1 MAEAK
6 RSGIVAKAQNGFL
19 AQKQRARP
27 TSPHTLSPSCPPP
40 SHPTSSPP
48 QSVAFVP
55 VLDFSSYLWSFCRVN
70 WLEAKPVVQEQAV
83 QVLQTLGKA
92 DRSTDETFDDLVQK
106 TEKQHDVAH
115 HLQKEI
121 KNYVHCMRAL
131 SHASRSLATAL
142 SQTYEEEW
150 TEEASFKKGLE
161 SLDLLWEDY
170 LQNVGT
176 QVLESM
182 NTYIAS
188 FPALRARIAKRGRKM
203 VDFDNS
209 RHNLE
214 VLQAAKKKDEAKIAK
229 AQEDLNES
237 KRIYE
242 ELHNEMCTELPDFYN
257 SRVTFYADLF
267 QKLFSCERTLHSET
281 SRISE
286 TLNQICQNLS
296 KDYVQFVYQ
305 PKRPISKSLSDNSD
319 EPQVTNG
326 DSSPREPSSASASPA
341 NTPTTPSAVDRS
353 QDGAAASDGDAD
365 HLYGNQDVV
374 MAAAKVNGDVDKVN
388 EVTFWQSQ
396 YQTHPLMA
404 TVPSVDW
411 ETRTW
416 CHVLLPPPSIQS
428 QPLPPLPNEAATSV
442 SAPLLGS
449 IANRKRKVDNATGD
463 GHASPNS
470 GSVYMHKSYQ
480 EEIDHALYEDTT
492 AATGESL
499 PCSPPPTYSST
510 FGITAEEPFED
521 VMLFGDGSAS
531 QTKPA
536 DTAKPDPAQKTAAD
550 SAGYMVSA
558 GKLLSSSGGGHVIG
572 CDELASNASA
582 MSVPSDIERSQLR
595 GTLVG
600 SVKADAAIT
609 GSFSDISTRNS
620 PSSVVGEV
628 YEALSFS
635 SQEDP
640 QKHNTDDNTVAS
652 SQETAKFPS
661 VLDILELGSGHSM
674 EGILG
679 EAPPSVFENLRMA
692 SDTNTEQTASPAL
705 SQASVEAGLGRVPH
719 SGSAETTDEQAVQ
732 EKLLPSLNCRSMSI
746 ETSGS
751 LPKSAQETSL
761 VDQLLLNESGLST
774 FTFSPASRSIS
785 SSLEAFE
792 NVDVKEPLLL
802 STTPASSTGT
812 VQNSADQSPLHSSA
826 PSSVRLSRP
835 LLPPP
840 TAMDADL
847 KGQTVPHE
855 SCPST
860 IAFSVTMPLPVPPK
874 TSQGASEED
883 DEHVYESF
891 QRVEE
896 GPLLIPPTMSSDPSS
911 DSENADETKD
921 AAVTSADTFEPPL
934 PSQDTERVSKV
945 AENEVF
951 LVEPYLKDDRKSTE
965 QKVKD
970 SGSGKGASRFFKFR
984 TSSSSS
990 KKGKTPCEKEVGK
1003 SLDSP
1008 KSQSKVQF
1016 SETKT
1021 ANAGERRSEADATQE
1036 TAESQSSLSKLENT
1050 SSKLPGQGKGEAKK
1064 RKGRSP
1070 ERTSQVPVKSSK
1082 GQSPPVSPEKKP
1094 SSPKTSPQGRCS
1106 SAATQTPG
1114 WEKMESLRRREPAG
1128 NVKGS
1133 KSARSKSA
1141 GSKTASKG
1149 KKGSWKTLGGE
1160 TVDLRSTCVEVGN
1173 QTDSQSSMEQSRLE
1187 DGERSLQTL
1196 GPSPSSREDMNRNFG
1211 GQSQEQIFLSLP
1223 FSSVSS
1229 QDDLDNA
1236 CGDQRRTF
1244 LSLPFTMVNR
1254 EVEPGMDDS
1263 QQMALQ
1269 SVQHST
1275 GDRPVFLTSP
1285 FRRVQ
1290 EGGRSDPTLAHT
1302 VEQAFLGSPVS
1313 PPQGQQQVFL
1323 RSPFLLVGDPSDQP
1337 VFTGTGDVTFE
1348 ASSMVVGS
1356 PCMIKSSAGNVAA
1369 KPPSP
1374 RKSVSFI
1381 GLKDKSEAVEHKI
1394 GDGQFV
1400 QHQPVDDASVARTS
1414 DTQETAHDAE
1424 LETFLTDHQE
1434 PAERETAQET
1444 ACVSSADQ
1452 AGSASRAISGAN
1464 TQMDS
1469 KNLSAPTDI
1478 AHQLWHSAWRKEGE
1492 SVDRPCPETSG
1503 QAYSVIC
1510 VEVEETRTSPQENFH
1525 ANLEAGDHGTVSES
1539 EARDFEID
1547 KPPSN
1552 QSVGVSGCRESIY
1565 VKMGFKNTGTD
1576 AHAKRDPASV
1586 AQHSNYVDM
1595 RDLRNLLDK
1604 QGLASSPAA
1613 RADNTDTAAEQ
1624 KASVDAVAELET
1636 AQIDSCEGAADKQE
1650 ESAFELEE
1658 GSHQGPSKEP
1668 HLEPPIYS
1676 CQKTAPKE
1684 GGTVVKE
1691 NPMNEKQPGVEI
1703 SICKEPTCK
1712 EAVVSGDFSE
1722 HPTNEPGLGLEVSS
1736 CGEPACKDKD
1746 AVLEGTCHSPSNEPP
1761 PRLEINSFEEVANK
1775 EENAVVQEAWCQG
1788 TINEPGLEINSCRE
1802 SQPAA
1807 QLLADE
1813 TVEVTRSP
1821 DGSKQQLQVPCRN
1834 HTQENPL
1841 QCPIVGLTAETFPT
1855 SVPSER
1861 EKADSEQ
1868 PGSVAGA
1875 REKELEESRNTDLGA
1890 AGGKLVQN
1898 DSSEIKETP
1907 SVDTTDAFRIEAS
1920 EVSVDCFEISCDPCS
1935 LNVHN
1940 VADFDKETLEQNIV
1954 DLEPAHEIEALH
1966 SSSQKSLNS
1975 ETQVTPSSSGDTAK
1989 TVLSVIVTESS
2000 SRSEQDA
2007 VSEENSFTSP
2017 SIISDGSSIDPAAAD
2032 LQPASSDTSHLT
2044 SDSAID
2050 SIQGDS
2056 ALGSEG
2062 SQSCLQIS
2070 STNQSFTLA
2079 MAGSSGEEVL
2089 ACDSAISSQW
2099 DAAFS
2104 SCCVDTS
2111 FEHLHDEATDRES
2124 EDRAD
2129 VRSEKSGELQRD
2141 MPQAGFWV
2149 DDAVCGQEQDSSWE
2163 GDKGVGDMTVTSAID
2178 AAFEHVVCPSVSE
2191 CMTDSSDLLLVSPDT
2206 TAVFDNFADGG
2217 KLDPS
2222 LSSILEKN
2230 SDSGRGDPGAET
2242 SLLESLPETK
2252 STRAEIGCPDPGIKQ
2267 PVVTPRMMVDKELGE
2282 HTQLQSPDFMN
2293 DNSGAASRS
2302 LVQEE
2307 IKRPQQELQG
2317 VLAFNI
2323 KSDQN
2328 LDLLLK
2334 QMTDTVVTPL
2344 QSPIDT
2350 FPEQTGPDKRIEQNQ
2365 IAEVANISSASGHEG
2380 HTEGADGGVRGAWQ
2394 GLGDRQQ
2401 GSGSGGLGAGP
2412 EVLQAPGLSKDKE
2425 MSLCAVAEDL
2435 AAASDAGNK
2444 DRAEPV
2450 TNNYYEEPHGTYQSP
2465 PSNKPVC
2472 EPPPDTLYQV
2482 EATHAYSGE
2491 DIDELS
2497 FDPGDIIY
2505 VVKFENEE
2513 EQDEGWQMGVK
2524 QKDGLKGVFPENF
2537 TRRL

>member
-1 MAEAK
+1 ASALQMVDRGK
-6 RSGIVAKAQNGFL
+6 NRIHVDV
-19 AQKQRARP
+19 QRG
-27 TSPHTLSPSCPPP
+27 TLPDQGLVPASFF
-40 SHPTSSPP
+40 SSSKSVPFHEGCGKML
-48 QSVAFVP
+48 QSVTAH
-55 VLDFSSYLWSFCRVN
+55 L
-70 WLEAKPVVQEQAV
+70 
-83 QVLQTLGKA
+83 
-92 DRSTDETFDDLVQK
+92 
-106 TEKQHDVAH
+106 DVAH

-161 SLDLLWEDY
+161 
-170 LQNVGT
+170 
-176 QVLESM
+176 
-182 NTYIAS
+182 
-188 FPALRARIAKRGRKM
+188 ARIAKRGRKM

-353 QDGAAASDGDAD
+353 QDGAAASDGSEESSLDSVKTDAD

-388 EVTFWQSQ
+388 EILSKLQAQVSSDSSKTDSAVGTSGYFLAKPVSN
-396 YQTHPLMA
+396 TPSDGDSAFSRLGDPNL
-404 TVPSVDW
+404 VP
-411 ETRTW
+411 
-416 CHVLLPPPSIQS
+416 CLLPPPSIQS

-536 DTAKPDPAQKTAAD
+536 DTAKPDPAQSASVVFIDDSGREITTQPAETQSQSEARECMATEKTAAD
-550 SAGYMVSA
+550 SAGNVLSP

-835 LLPPP
+835 LPPPP

-965 QKVKD
+965 QK
-970 SGSGKGASRFFKFR
+970 
-984 TSSSSS
+984 
-990 KKGKTPCEKEVGK
+990 GKTPCEKEVGK

-1114 WEKMESLRRREPAG
+1114 WEKLESLRRREPAG

-1160 TVDLRSTCVEVGN
+1160 TVDVRSTCVEAGN

-1337 VFTGTGDVTFE
+1337 AFTGTGDVTFE

-1356 PCMIKSSAGNVAA
+1356 PCMIKSSAGNLAA

-1381 GLKDKSEAVEHKI
+1381 GLKDKSETVEHKI

-1478 AHQLWHSAWRKEGE
+1478 AYQLWHSAWRKEGE

-1586 AQHSNYVDM
+1586 AQHSSYVDM

-1613 RADNTDTAAEQ
+1613 RADTAAEQ

-1650 ESAFELEE
+1650 ESAFEREE

-1775 EENAVVQEAWCQG
+1775 EENAVVQEALCQG
-1788 TINEPGLEINSCRE
+1788 TINEPELEINSCRE

-1855 SVPSER
+1855 SVPSEQ
-1861 EKADSEQ
+1861 EKTDSEQ

-1966 SSSQKSLNS
+1966 SSSKKSLNS

-2129 VRSEKSGELQRD
+2129 VRSEKSEELQRD

-2307 IKRPQQELQG
+2307 INRPQQGLQG
-2317 VLAFNI
+2317 VLAFDI

-2365 IAEVANISSASGHEG
+2365 IAEVANISSAGGHEG

-2450 TNNYYEEPHGTYQSP
+2450 TNNYYEEP
-2465 PSNKPVC
+2465 
-2472 EPPPDTLYQV
+2472 
-2482 EATHAYSGE
+2482 GE